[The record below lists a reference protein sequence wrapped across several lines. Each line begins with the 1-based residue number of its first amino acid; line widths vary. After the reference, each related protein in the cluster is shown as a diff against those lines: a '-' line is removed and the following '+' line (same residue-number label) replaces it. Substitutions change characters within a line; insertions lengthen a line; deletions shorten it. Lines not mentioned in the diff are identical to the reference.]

1 MEHIQAIITR
11 AERSE
16 YYFILYNNIYGAST
30 LAIRQ
35 KVYQYIIDHTFAEK
49 HKIQDD
55 SLIFKEGYF
64 DSMGF
69 IMLIT
74 FLEEEFAISVGD
86 ADLIEENFESINA
99 IAAYILRKKNE
110 SN

>member
-1 MEHIQAIITR
+1 MEQD
-11 AERSE
+11 
-16 YYFILYNNIYGAST
+16 T
-30 LAIRQ
+30 LTIKQ
-35 KVYQYIIDHTFAEK
+35 KVNEYVLEHTFAEK

-74 FLEEEFAISVGD
+74 FIEEEFALKTSD
-86 ADLIEENFESINA
+86 SDLIEENFESINA
-99 IAAYILRKKNE
+99 ITLYILRKK

>member
-1 MEHIQAIITR
+1 MTIK
-11 AERSE
+11 
-16 YYFILYNNIYGAST
+16 
-30 LAIRQ
+30 Q
-35 KVYQYIIDHTFAEK
+35 KVNEYVLQHTFAEK

-74 FLEEEFAISVGD
+74 FIEEEFALKTSD
-86 ADLIEENFESINA
+86 SDLIEENFESINA
-99 IAAYILRKKNE
+99 ITSYILRKK
-110 SN
+110 SKQ

>member
-1 MEHIQAIITR
+1 MNSDAISIREKVKDYIQQA
-11 AERSE
+11 
-16 YYFILYNNIYGAST
+16 
-30 LAIRQ
+30 
-35 KVYQYIIDHTFAEK
+35 TFVDK
-49 HKIQDD
+49 DKIKYD

-69 IMLIT
+69 VVLIT
-74 FLEEEFAISVGD
+74 YLEENFGIKTTD

-99 IAAYILRKKNE
+99 ISDFIVRKS

>member
-1 MEHIQAIITR
+1 MEQDTIT
-11 AERSE
+11 
-16 YYFILYNNIYGAST
+16 
-30 LAIRQ
+30 IRQ
-35 KVYQYIIDHTFAEK
+35 RVNQYVLQHTFADK

-74 FLEEEFAISVGD
+74 FIEEEFALKTSD

-99 IAAYILRKKNE
+99 ITSYILRKK
-110 SN
+110 SNQ